1 LLLVLLLVLL
11 LLVEPSLVVLDGDA
25 EEWCLVGGL
34 GDDVEVDDAFEGGSK
49 RLFLELLLVLVVFMT
64 LLTRWKW

>member
-1 LLLVLLLVLL
+1 M
-11 LLVEPSLVVLDGDA
+11 VLDVDA
-25 EEWCLVGGL
+25 EEWRFGGGGW

-49 RLFLELLLVLVVFMT
+49 RLFLELLLVLVVFMMLT